1 MIALFQRLER
11 LRGEGELTG
20 PELVTRAAHDRVLPV
35 LATSFTT
42 VLALVPLLVLGPR
55 SGLEILRPL
64 AGVMA
69 GGLLSTAVV
78 VLLVL
83 PPLFL
88 RFAVASPGK
97 APRDEGPPAVAGVS
111 SASV

>member
-1 MIALFQRLER
+1 
-11 LRGEGELTG
+11 
-20 PELVTRAAHDRVLPV
+20 VLPV

-88 RFAVASPGK
+88 RFTVASPGK
-97 APRDEGPPAVAGVS
+97 APRDDGPPAVAGVS